1 MFQLPHEPFGL
12 LPQPRKKTTMSERQQ
27 QKIQV
32 GDLVQY
38 VPDPKDEEK
47 YGSVENFIY
56 GCCEAVCTCERY
68 IQCDNCIRCLDAGV
82 PVLVVGIV
90 PVNPSSN
97 DGSSYLIVLMPNG
110 EEVTF
115 GYDEE
120 YDEEVGGGRFVV
132 VERKT
137 SQIGNSAENH

>member
-1 MFQLPHEPFGL
+1 
-12 LPQPRKKTTMSERQQ
+12 MSERQQ

-120 YDEEVGGGRFVV
+120 YDEEVGGGRFVL
-132 VERKT
+132 VE
-137 SQIGNSAENH
+137 ENNNE

>member
-1 MFQLPHEPFGL
+1 MNKNTN
-12 LPQPRKKTTMSERQQ
+12 KKIR
-27 QKIQV
+27 V

-38 VPDPKDEEK
+38 LPDLRDVENF
-47 YGSVENFIY
+47 GFVENFIY

-97 DGSSYLIVLMPNG
+97 DGSGYLIVLMPNG

-120 YDEEVGGGRFVV
+120 YDEEVGGGRFVL
-132 VERKT
+132 VE
-137 SQIGNSAENH
+137 ENNNE